1 MKERENKGLSL
12 FHKIFSGYVLA
23 VVVIIAISV
32 IIVSSARE
40 FSANANKAHAEILPN
55 TLKAKDLQLHVIQVQ
70 QWLTDISATRGAP
83 GYDDGYDEAAD
94 HAKAFKD
101 IVAEFKDFY
110 RAHGEND
117 KISELDDMLKAFDGY
132 YEMGRNMAA
141 AYIEFGPDEGNKFM
155 EKFDP
160 YAEEI
165 SEMVDGFVG
174 HMSDMLV
181 ESVSTISDE
190 SDGLVIR
197 SIIIGVVAS
206 ILLLVVGLML
216 AYKIVSPI
224 KLFTLILK
232 DISEG
237 DGDLT
242 KRIEISSRDEIGSMA
257 GYFNETFDKI
267 RQLVSTVQEQ
277 SVKLSEVGVNL
288 SSNMNETASAV
299 NEISANIKS
308 IKTQTVNQSASVTE
322 TGSTMEQISLGIG
335 RLNTLIN
342 EQATNINQSSSAI
355 NELIQNIDGVTKTL
369 VQNAENI
376 ARLTET
382 SESGKSALDKITHA
396 IQDVADE
403 SRGLMEISGVIQSIA
418 SETNL
423 LAMNAAIEA
432 AHAGETG
439 KGFAVVADE
448 VRKLAESSAAQ
459 TKTIESALKK
469 MTGSIKVVSDFS
481 QEVVDKFV
489 SIEKEVNVVS
499 QQEQTIRATME
510 DQSENSKHVLES
522 ISLLN
527 DITHKVQSSSVEMI
541 EGSNQIT
548 QEAKNMT
555 VITQEISSG
564 MNEMA
569 AGADQITDSVNIVNS
584 LTVDTKNSIAALSD
598 EVNKFKV

>member
-1 MKERENKGLSL
+1 M
-12 FHKIFSGYVLA
+12 
-23 VVVIIAISV
+23 
-32 IIVSSARE
+32 
-40 FSANANKAHAEILPN
+40 
-55 TLKAKDLQLHVIQVQ
+55 
-70 QWLTDISATRGAP
+70 
-83 GYDDGYDEAAD
+83 
-94 HAKAFKD
+94 
-101 IVAEFKDFY
+101 AEFKDFY
-110 RAHGEND
+110 RAHGETD
-117 KISELDDMLKAFDGY
+117 KVSELNDMLKAFDGY

-181 ESVSTISDE
+181 ESVTVISDE
-190 SDGLVIR
+190 SDGLVVR
-197 SIIIGVVAS
+197 SVIIGVVAS
-206 ILLLVVGLML
+206 ILLLVIGSVL
-216 AYKIVSPI
+216 ALRIVRPI
-224 KLFTLILK
+224 RQFTLILK

-237 DGDLT
+237 EGDLT
-242 KRIEISSRDEIGSMA
+242 RRIEISSRDEIGSMA

-267 RQLVSTVQEQ
+267 RQLVSIVQEQ
-277 SVKLSEVGVNL
+277 SQKLSEVGVNL

-308 IKTQTVNQSASVTE
+308 IKAQTVNQSASVTE

-342 EQATNINQSSSAI
+342 EQATNINHSSSAI
-355 NELIQNIDGVTKTL
+355 SELIQNIDGVTKTL

-432 AHAGETG
+432 AHAGETV

-481 QEVVDKFV
+481 REVVDKFV

-499 QQEQTIRATME
+499 RQEQSIRATME

-527 DITHKVQSSSVEMI
+527 DITQKVQSSSVEMI

-555 VITQEISSG
+555 VITQEITSG

-569 AGADQITDSVNIVNS
+569 AGADQITDSVNIVNT
-584 LTVDTKNSIAALSD
+584 LAVDTKNSIAALSG